1 MVEVFTDEERAELE
15 AAVAAAEAR
24 TSAEIVV
31 MVVRSATDYRTAE
44 IMAAAI
50 ASLALPAA
58 LLPFTAIPAFVI
70 WIAQLALFV
79 GLALLLPAMSA
90 GRFLVGRSR
99 VAEDVA
105 ARARAEFFAHG
116 LRRTE
121 KRAAVLI
128 FVALAE
134 HVVEILP
141 DDAAAEAV
149 SAEDWGKVA
158 GDLAA
163 AIKSGKLVDG
173 LKAASDQ
180 TADLLSGTMPAGEDK
195 RDELPNVITA

>member
-1 MVEVFTDEERAELE
+1 MVEVFTPAERAELE
-15 AAVAAAEAR
+15 TAVAEAEAR

-58 LLPFTAIPAFVI
+58 LLPFTAIPALVI
-70 WIAQLALFV
+70 WVAQLALFV
-79 GLALLLPAMSA
+79 GLALLLPALTA

-99 VAEDVA
+99 IGEDVA

-128 FVALAE
+128 FVALGE
-134 HVVEILP
+134 HMVEILP
-141 DDAAAEAV
+141 DDAAAKAV
-149 SAEDWGKVA
+149 SQEGWDQLAH
-158 GDLAA
+158 DLAA
-163 AIKSGKLVDG
+163 AIKGGNLVGG
-173 LKAASDQ
+173 LKAASAQ
-180 TADLLSGTMPAGEDK
+180 TADLLSGEMPAGEDK
-195 RDELPNVITA
+195 RDELPNVITG